1 MKYIEKEL
9 DDLQNEVL
17 SMWAMVYSQLN
28 RAGEAML
35 SLDKDLAREV
45 ILREKRVNAFEL
57 KIDSDCED
65 IIALYTPVAVDLRFV
80 LAMLKI
86 NTNLE
91 RIADFCEGMSR
102 FVIDFPQISLDAE
115 LIDKTSI
122 REMIDT
128 TKKMMSMGKEA
139 LEEEKS
145 SLAAG
150 IFELDNR
157 VDEINRAA
165 TEIIAKYIQ
174 DNPDR
179 ALECLNLISI
189 IRKMERIG
197 DHCNNMAEEI
207 IFYLDAKIL
216 KHADKK
222 AE

>member
-9 DDLQNEVL
+9 DDLKNEVL

-122 REMIDT
+122 REMLDT

-145 SLAAG
+145 FLALE
-150 IFELDNR
+150 IR

>member
-1 MKYIEKEL
+1 
-9 DDLQNEVL
+9 
-17 SMWAMVYSQLN
+17 
-28 RAGEAML
+28 
-35 SLDKDLAREV
+35 
-45 ILREKRVNAFEL
+45 
-57 KIDSDCED
+57 
-65 IIALYTPVAVDLRFV
+65 
-80 LAMLKI
+80 
-86 NTNLE
+86 
-91 RIADFCEGMSR
+91 
-102 FVIDFPQISLDAE
+102 
-115 LIDKTSI
+115 
-122 REMIDT
+122 
-128 TKKMMSMGKEA
+128 MMSMGKEA

-145 SLAAG
+145 FLAAG

-216 KHADKK
+216 KHADSRIKNK
-222 AE
+222 IFLLYYFSGINTHLIFIPDIFIFSNILRNERIKNI

>member
-9 DDLQNEVL
+9 DDLKNEVL

-128 TKKMMSMGKEA
+128 TKKNDVNG
-139 LEEEKS
+139 
-145 SLAAG
+145 
-150 IFELDNR
+150 
-157 VDEINRAA
+157 
-165 TEIIAKYIQ
+165 
-174 DNPDR
+174 
-179 ALECLNLISI
+179 
-189 IRKMERIG
+189 
-197 DHCNNMAEEI
+197 
-207 IFYLDAKIL
+207 
-216 KHADKK
+216 
-222 AE
+222 